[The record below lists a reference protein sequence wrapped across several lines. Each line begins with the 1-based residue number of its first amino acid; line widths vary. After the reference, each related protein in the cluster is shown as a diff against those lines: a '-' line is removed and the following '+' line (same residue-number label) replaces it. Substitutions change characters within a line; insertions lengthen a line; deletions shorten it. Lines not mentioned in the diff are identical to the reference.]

1 MVSGDIGMNPLNFA
15 ILDFVAVPIFVLR
28 PDAEGAPVY
37 AFWNR
42 AAERLGARPRHKVLG
57 RTAVEVYDD
66 TLGNAAYQR
75 HIEVMSSRT
84 AQTYD
89 LVLDIDGAET
99 EVQTTL
105 SPILGHDGQVIAI
118 VGTSVILTP
127 IRAAQ
132 QKDIETLARVERA
145 RCEMEQ
151 YLAFAAHDLRA
162 PMRRILGLSELIR
175 DELPEDATEAR
186 EIANLM
192 SEVSEKAQDLIG
204 EVLDFSEASNAEA
217 RIESFELHLLCRDI
231 FTVLDP
237 RGLHD
242 LHAEE
247 IRLTAD
253 RTALQ
258 IILRNLVDNALK
270 HAGKDRVHVRVCT
283 GATPDGLDVLVEDD
297 GKGLPGGTLD
307 FLDGKPFEY
316 GHGFGLLGLR
326 RLLGMRKGRLSATQA
341 KGGGSL
347 VRVHLPGTRRAD
359 E

>member
-1 MVSGDIGMNPLNFA
+1 MNSLNFA
-15 ILDFVAVPIFVLR
+15 ILDYVALPIFVLR
-28 PDAEGAPVY
+28 PDPDGRPVY

-42 AAERLGARPRHKVLG
+42 AAERLGARPREEVLG
-57 RTAVEVYDD
+57 HTAREVYE
-66 TLGNAAYQR
+66 GAFGEAAYRR
-75 HIEVMSSRT
+75 HMEVMATRT

-89 LVLDIDGAET
+89 LLLDLDGSAT

-105 SPILGHDGQVIAI
+105 SPILGHDDHIIVI
-118 VGTSVILTP
+118 VGTSTIVTP

-145 RCEMEQ
+145 RREMEQ

-175 DELPEDATEAR
+175 DELPEDATKAR
-186 EIANLM
+186 EIADLM

-204 EVLDFSEASNAEA
+204 EVLDFSEASNAEE

-237 RGLHD
+237 RGQHD
-242 LHAEE
+242 LDAQE

-270 HAGKDRVHVRVCT
+270 HAGKDRVRVRVRT
-283 GATPDGLDVLVEDD
+283 DATNEGLDILVEDN

-326 RLLGMRKGRLSATQA
+326 RLLGMRKGKLSATQPE
-341 KGGGSL
+341 GGGS
-347 VRVHLPGTRRAD
+347 VFRVHLPGTRLA
-359 E
+359 